1 MKEVTALP
9 IVTTSC
15 YESLERIR
23 RAYNFGLLVFIPYE
37 VGLQQIKED
46 VQTRISSQME
56 YSA

>member
-37 VGLQQIKED
+37 VGLQQIKDD
-46 VQTRISSQME
+46 VHIFSSGI
-56 YSA
+56 